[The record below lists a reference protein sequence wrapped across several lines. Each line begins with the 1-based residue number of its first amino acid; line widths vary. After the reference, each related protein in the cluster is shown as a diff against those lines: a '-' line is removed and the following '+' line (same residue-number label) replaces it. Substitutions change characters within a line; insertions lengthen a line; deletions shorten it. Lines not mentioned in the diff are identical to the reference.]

1 MSTML
6 SVHAV
11 HQGAM
16 RVEATNGNHEVL
28 MDYPLQPN
36 EKCAGLTPLQML
48 LASLAACSAN
58 SLMLVLKRKLNQPVT
73 GLEVD
78 VRALRAEQHPTVLT
92 EIELEFEVRG
102 HGVSSEAVATAIK
115 VSEDQLC
122 PVWNMLKHGTP
133 ITASFRIVES
143 QTD

>member
-16 RVEATNGNHEVL
+16 RVEASNGSHEVL

-58 SLMLVLKRKLNQPVT
+58 SLMIVLKRRLNQRVT

-92 EIELEFEVRG
+92 EIALEFQVRG
-102 HGVSSEAVATAIK
+102 CGVAPEAVATAIK
-115 VSEDQLC
+115 ISEDQLC
-122 PVWNMLKHGTP
+122 PVWNMLKGGTP
-133 ITASFRIVES
+133 ITATFRIDEA
-143 QTD
+143 

>member
-16 RVEATNGNHEVL
+16 RVQASNGTHEVL
-28 MDYPLQPN
+28 MDYPLLPD

-58 SLMLVLKRKLNQPVT
+58 SLMIVLKRKLDQPVT

-92 EIELEFEVRG
+92 EIALEFQVRG
-102 HGVSSEAVATAIK
+102 HGVAPEAVATAMN
-115 VSEDQLC
+115 VSEAQLC
-122 PVWNMLKHGTP
+122 PVWNMLKSGTP
-133 ITASFRIVES
+133 ITATFRIVES
-143 QTD
+143 

>member
-16 RVEATNGNHEVL
+16 RVLASNGTYEVL
-28 MDYPLQPN
+28 MDYPMQPG
-36 EKCAGLTPLQML
+36 EGCEGLTPLQML
-48 LASLAACSAN
+48 MASLAACSAN

-78 VRALRAEQHPTVLT
+78 VRALRAGQHPTVLT
-92 EIELEFEVRG
+92 EIALEFQVRG
-102 HGVSSEAVATAIK
+102 NGVAPEAVATAIK
-115 VSEDQLC
+115 ISEDQLC
-122 PVWNMLKHGTP
+122 PVWNMLKAGTP
-133 ITASFRIVES
+133 ITASFRIVEA
-143 QTD
+143 

>member
-16 RVEATNGNHEVL
+16 RVQASNGMHEVR
-28 MDYPLQPN
+28 MDYPLQPG
-36 EKCAGLTPLQML
+36 EECIGLTPLQML
-48 LASLAACSAN
+48 MASLAACSAN
-58 SLMLVLKRKLNQPVT
+58 SLMIVLNRKLNQPVT

-92 EIELEFEVRG
+92 EIALDFQVRG
-102 HGVSSEAVATAIK
+102 NGVAPEAVAKAISI
-115 VSEDQLC
+115 SEDKLC
-122 PVWNMLKHGTP
+122 PVWNMLKGGTP
-133 ITASFRIVES
+133 ITATFRIVES
-143 QTD
+143 